1 MPRYNVYIP
10 FIATYEGEPYEEEF
24 STIVKAENEKDAIQE
39 AINELNSEY
48 VVKTIDSREITVE
61 EIPTFPSF
69 DEWEENFTAIKNPHA
84 QEGEQGLAEIMFDT
98 DGDQYQT
105 VRGFD
110 SSKIWTI
117 RSTEYVVKTI
127 DSREI
132 TVEELP
138 EFPSFDEWEEN
149 FTALKNP
156 HAQEGEQGLGE
167 IMFDTDGDQYQTV
180 RGFDSS
186 KIWTIRSTEYGLM
199 LTAGYGLVDRFGY
212 ILSEESFTE
221 EDKNKAYIID

>member
-1 MPRYNVYIP
+1 MPRYDVYIP
-10 FIATYEGEPYEEEF
+10 FIASYEGEPYEEEF
-24 STIVKAENEKDAIQE
+24 STIVKAENEKDAIQD
-39 AINELNSEY
+39 AIKELNSEY

-69 DEWEENFTAIKNPHA
+69 DEWEEK
-84 QEGEQGLAEIMFDT
+84 
-98 DGDQYQT
+98 
-105 VRGFD
+105 
-110 SSKIWTI
+110 
-117 RSTEYVVKTI
+117 
-127 DSREI
+127 
-132 TVEELP
+132 
-138 EFPSFDEWEEN
+138 

-156 HAQEGEQGLGE
+156 HAQEGEQGLGG

-199 LTAGYGLVDRFGY
+199 LTAGLGFVDRFGY

-221 EDKNKAYIID
+221 EDKEKAFIID

>member
-1 MPRYNVYIP
+1 MPRYDVYIP
-10 FIATYEGEPYEEEF
+10 FIASYEGEPYEEEY

-39 AINELNSEY
+39 AIKELNSEY

-69 DEWEENFTAIKNPHA
+69 DEWEEK
-84 QEGEQGLAEIMFDT
+84 
-98 DGDQYQT
+98 
-105 VRGFD
+105 
-110 SSKIWTI
+110 
-117 RSTEYVVKTI
+117 
-127 DSREI
+127 
-132 TVEELP
+132 
-138 EFPSFDEWEEN
+138 

-156 HAQEGEQGLGE
+156 HAQEGEQGLGG

-199 LTAGYGLVDRFGY
+199 LTAGLGFVDRFGY

-221 EDKNKAYIID
+221 EDKDKAFIIDQSTDPATQWLGLLFAEYIIGIKNLKNRRFFIN